1 MTWSRI
7 QHTEL
12 ALEAYIQM
20 SDNEVAGCSYHNN
33 QHIEEMYQYL
43 EDTNEPY
50 NSVLDWAI
58 MFHDVVYDNKSEKE
72 LRSAE
77 MFVELWRNSK
87 SNGDLFISQVD
98 DIYNLIINTVD
109 HKYAGYHNSSAII
122 RADLHALADKVKTTQ
137 NFVKIMNESMELYDC
152 TVEEFAT
159 NNITFMM
166 GLQERVAANSVVDKK
181 HELFYNE
188 ISKGIDL
195 TMNLAKAIKDVK

>member
-1 MTWSRI
+1 
-7 QHTEL
+7 
-12 ALEAYIQM
+12 
-20 SDNEVAGCSYHNN
+20 
-33 QHIEEMYQYL
+33 
-43 EDTNEPY
+43 
-50 NSVLDWAI
+50 
-58 MFHDVVYDNKSEKE
+58 
-72 LRSAE
+72 
-77 MFVELWRNSK
+77 
-87 SNGDLFISQVD
+87 
-98 DIYNLIINTVD
+98 VD